1 MLPKLILTKDQLYQV
16 VQTNRYP
23 IDKINLNFSRC
34 IDGRYQNMVG
44 LSPLTIPG
52 GDVGQLAVIFA
63 AANNFGFAVD
73 KEKVFEILIDFLQGE
88 KNFHFHT
95 DDHSD
100 EKIPAG
106 GCGYFKLIKKEPEKF
121 FLTNKDI
128 DFIEEKLAKLVKD
141 GVKPTVLHGHH
152 DEAAVVMIKGNEGI
166 LPRFEIE
173 TTVDGETKK
182 ITSSIFVFHQ
192 TLFKQRQKKL
202 AEMLLSK
209 KAIEL
214 FPGLDEEY
222 LTFTLIE
229 TGENH
234 LFETL
239 SQLGKGL
246 PIYQVV
252 FEHDLEFKIKE
263 LGKVEKV

>member
-1 MLPKLILTKDQLYQV
+1 MADKLILTKDQLYQV

-23 IDKINLNFSRC
+23 LDKINLNLSRC
-34 IDGRYQNMVG
+34 IDGRYQNVVG

-52 GDVGQLAVIFA
+52 GDIGQLAIIFA
-63 AANNFGFAVD
+63 AANNFGFSINE
-73 KEKVFEILIDFLQGE
+73 EKVFETLIEFLQGE

-106 GCGYFKLIKKEPEKF
+106 GCGYFKLIKQEPEKF
-121 FLTNKDI
+121 FLTNKEI
-128 DFIEEKLAKLVKD
+128 EFIEEKLAKLVKD
-141 GVKPTVLHGHH
+141 EVKPTVLHGHH
-152 DEAAVVMIKGNEGI
+152 DEAAVVMVKGNEGI

-182 ITSSIFVFHQ
+182 IASSIFVFHQ
-192 TLFKQRQKKL
+192 TLFKQRQNRL

-209 KAIEL
+209 KAIDL

-234 LFETL
+234 LFEAL
-239 SQLGKGL
+239 NQLGKDL
-246 PIYQVV
+246 PLYQII
-252 FEHDLEFKIKE
+252 FGKNLGYSIKE
-263 LGKVEKV
+263 MGIIEN

>member
-1 MLPKLILTKDQLYQV
+1 MAEKLILTKEQLYQV
-16 VQTNRYP
+16 VQSNRYTF
-23 IDKINLNFSRC
+23 DKLNLNLSRC

-44 LSPLTIPG
+44 LPPLTIPG
-52 GDVGQLAVIFA
+52 GDIGQLAIIFA

-100 EKIPAG
+100 ERILAG
-106 GCGYFKLIKKEPEKF
+106 GCSYFKLVKQEPEKF
-121 FLTNKDI
+121 FVTNKEI
-128 DFIEEKLAKLVKD
+128 DFIEDKLAKLVKD
-141 GVKPTVLHGHH
+141 EVKPTILHSHH

-173 TTVDGETKK
+173 TTTDGEVRK

-192 TLFKQRQKKL
+192 TLFKDRQKKL
-202 AEMLLSK
+202 AEMLLAQ
-209 KAIEL
+209 KAVTL
-214 FPGLDEEY
+214 FPGLDAEY
-222 LTFTLIE
+222 LTFTLVE

-234 LFETL
+234 LLETL
-239 SQLGKGL
+239 SQIAKEL
-246 PIYQVV
+246 PLFQVI
-252 FEHDLEFKIKE
+252 FKQNFRFSIIE
-263 LGKVEKV
+263 LGK